1 MQLRRWQR
9 SANWVA
15 SNPLESN
22 PRVNSLVNDSIVE
35 LLGELQDRRPHNSP
49 SPPSTYH
56 NNSDIEMDA
65 PQSDHEFLQTQDP
78 THYSVSFNDSDT
90 TQLQASALDMAIS
103 QLAEELES
111 FLFNDFESES
121 SEDDLE
127 ERDPEFFA
135 EVLLTTDEIEQDP
148 VSFGQ
153 RCPRMK
159 PSHANPEWFPWP
171 DKAACILDLFRHL
184 PRGIFSEAQMEIVTW
199 ALSAFGINNV
209 PSVDV
214 MKSVDDYLQSLC
226 GIHTVHHQGAL
237 GHIYYMNDLAGIIR
251 QEMANPRVRQHIHH
265 YHEDSGRHLEH
276 AWQAE
281 AWRDLDPDLATPMV
295 RMGHQDYYVY
305 EVTHLETGDLV
316 IPHRWFTR
324 RHKPGSEQQDLY
336 CMAWKL
342 DIDHGAQGYI
352 VCKWDQVQVPVT
364 SLLASLPHISE
375 SFELDGGYD
384 PRKIIGVQKQ
394 PNEGLLPWTH
404 TNWDTGSLNPW
415 RIKAKNHRVLTFAMW
430 VYCDDTSG
438 NVSKKWN
445 KHNSFLFTA
454 AGLPR
459 EHVHR
464 QSNIHFLSTSNL
476 APPLEMLDGF
486 VDQLEAGQK
495 HGIWAWDIEAKEM
508 VLLIPAVLAML
519 GDNPMQSEFACH
531 VGLTGKFFCRCC
543 WAKGRDAEDEGPL
556 PSQTPSTRASP
567 IPSPSHIPATDTS
580 SIHSDAGSEKSA
592 SGKRRR
598 RIETLSQ
605 LKERAKRFLEK
616 HQLRTPDDTKKTL
629 KSIFT
634 KSSTI
639 NGKTE
644 AKQMMTQFGVKD
656 TFLDHF
662 RDKVLS
668 FISKLPRGTAREE
681 KQRETDKYVKEE
693 LPDDVYSPV
702 WRIKGFDPHR
712 DTPVEILHVILLGFV
727 KYYWRDAMTRLSDE
741 QKMSSHT
748 GCPPSMSLHLDY
760 LLWQEKHLSS
770 MPVLC
775 LDVTFA

>member
-1 MQLRRWQR
+1 
-9 SANWVA
+9 
-15 SNPLESN
+15 
-22 PRVNSLVNDSIVE
+22 
-35 LLGELQDRRPHNSP
+35 
-49 SPPSTYH
+49 
-56 NNSDIEMDA
+56 
-65 PQSDHEFLQTQDP
+65 
-78 THYSVSFNDSDT
+78 
-90 TQLQASALDMAIS
+90 
-103 QLAEELES
+103 
-111 FLFNDFESES
+111 
-121 SEDDLE
+121 
-127 ERDPEFFA
+127 
-135 EVLLTTDEIEQDP
+135 
-148 VSFGQ
+148 
-153 RCPRMK
+153 
-159 PSHANPEWFPWP
+159 
-171 DKAACILDLFRHL
+171 
-184 PRGIFSEAQMEIVTW
+184 MEIVTW
-199 ALSAFGINNV
+199 ALSTFGINNV

-226 GIHTVHHQGAL
+226 GIHTVCHQGAL

-251 QEMANPRVRQHIHH
+251 QEMANPWVRQHIHH

-305 EVTHLETGDLV
+305 EVTRLKT
-316 IPHRWFTR
+316 
-324 RHKPGSEQQDLY
+324 
-336 CMAWKL
+336 
-342 DIDHGAQGYI
+342 DHGAQGYI
-352 VCKWDQVQVPVT
+352 VHEWDQVQVPVT

-375 SFELDGGYD
+375 SFELNGGYD
-384 PRKIIGVQKQ
+384 PQKIIGVQKQ
-394 PNEGLLPWTH
+394 PNEGLSPWTH

-415 RIKAKNHRVLTFAMW
+415 RIKAKNHRVLIFAMW
-430 VYCDDTSG
+430 VYCNDTSG

-459 EHVHR
+459 EHFHR

-486 VDQLEAGQK
+486 VDQLEAGQQ

-531 VGLTGKFFCRCC
+531 VGLTGKFFCHCC
-543 WAKGRDAEDEGPL
+543 WAKGHDAEYEGPL

-580 SIHSDAGSEKSA
+580 SIHSDAGSEKLA
-592 SGKRRR
+592 SGKRQPPHRN
-598 RIETLSQ
+598 TFS
-605 LKERAKRFLEK
+605 K

-668 FISKLPRGTAREE
+668 FISKLPRGTACED

-693 LPDDVYSPV
+693 LPDDVYS
-702 WRIKGFDPHR
+702 FDPHR
-712 DTPVEILHVILLGFV
+712 DTPIEILHVILLGFV
-727 KYYWRDAMTRLSDE
+727 KYYWCDAMTQLSDE
-741 QKMSSHT
+741 QKNVLTHRLSSLDVSALGLSPLAGETLVKYARSLT
-748 GCPPSMSLHLDY
+748 GRDFRVIAQVAPFVLYDLFPKHIYDAWLALSALVPLVWQPAIEDLKSYLPKLELAIDRFLHSAAAWTPRWFNKPKFHIL
-760 LLWQEKHLSS
+760 KHLPMHVPRFGPSILYTTEGFES
-770 MPVLC
+770 FNAAPFARHCSGFARCNRNCHL
-775 LDVTFA
+775 LSKGFFLRPDILAEDETFHRITIL